1 MENDTFNEADND
13 MDDDD
18 GEEIPRVPKAAKAG
32 AKNGAKNGAS
42 KASTAAKD
50 SERKKRELIT
60 MGKAKGF
67 LTYDEVNEHMPES
80 IVSSDQM
87 DDWLSAFSGEGIE
100 IVDSSSKLKVT
111 EKGDAE
117 SEEEEEDVEAATTKK
132 EE

>member
-1 MENDTFNEADND
+1 MEEDTFSDQSDD

-18 GEEIPRVPKAAKAG
+18 GEEIPRTPKPP
-32 AKNGAKNGAS
+32 KNGAA
-42 KASTAAKD
+42 AAAKKTASAKE

-111 EKGDAE
+111 EKNGESDAD
-117 SEEEEEDVEAATTKK
+117 EEDADEVE
-132 EE
+132 

>member
-1 MENDTFNEADND
+1 MDENFENEADND

-18 GEEIPRVPKAAKAG
+18 GEEIPRVPKNGAG
-32 AKNGAKNGAS
+32 AKNGGAK
-42 KASTAAKD
+42 KASASQKE
-50 SERKKRELIT
+50 SERKKRELIN

-100 IVDSSSKLKVT
+100 IVDSSSKIKVP

-117 SEEEEEDVEAATTKK
+117 E
-132 EE
+132 

>member
-1 MENDTFNEADND
+1 MDDDTFENENERDD

-18 GEEIPRVPKAAKAG
+18 AEEIPRVPK
-32 AKNGAKNGAS
+32 NGSGGKSGGGK
-42 KASTAAKD
+42 KASAAQKE
-50 SERKKRELIT
+50 SERKKRELIN

-111 EKGDAE
+111 EKNGE
-117 SEEEEEDVEAATTKK
+117 SEDADEDGDDVETSASKK
-132 EE
+132 

>member
-1 MENDTFNEADND
+1 MEHDTFDNDSDRDD

-18 GEEIPRVPKAAKAG
+18 EAVPRVPRPP
-32 AKNGAKNGAS
+32 KNGAAKKAKSPGAT
-42 KASTAAKD
+42 KE

-100 IVDSSSKLKVT
+100 IVDSSSKLKVA

-117 SEEEEEDVEAATTKK
+117 PESEDEEEAAETAR
-132 EE
+132 